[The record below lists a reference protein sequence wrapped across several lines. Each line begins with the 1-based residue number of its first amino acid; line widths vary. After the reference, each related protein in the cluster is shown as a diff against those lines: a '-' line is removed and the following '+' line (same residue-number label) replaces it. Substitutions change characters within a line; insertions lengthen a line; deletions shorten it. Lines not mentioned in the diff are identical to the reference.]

1 MAVSTIP
8 IHECEADVPE
18 GLEGLAWRE
27 MKTTFG
33 DRLERADTP
42 ARAGALR
49 FQYAGNPYQLLKLRT
64 LQAVYSVRYFDI
76 PRPKALLGD
85 EHFKALLA
93 QIRTAR
99 DLASADAYKTL
110 YLSAAGSDSS
120 VMTRLK
126 DELAAKTELA
136 IGDENGDLLIRVR
149 RAGDG
154 WETLV
159 RLSPR
164 PLATRA
170 WRVCNREGALN
181 AAVGYAMAVLSQ
193 PTDEDVFL
201 NLGCGSGTLLIE
213 RLAAGAAKSV
223 IGYDED
229 PRALECA
236 LKNVEAAGYGGQIKL
251 NQGDITDLPMAD
263 KSVDVVAADLPF
275 GQLVG
280 SHSSNVALYPAVLK
294 EAARVVKPGGRGVF
308 ISHEVKLM
316 DTLLDGSATWKIE
329 QVVKVSLSGMH
340 PRIWVLRR
348 Q

>member
-1 MAVSTIP
+1 
-8 IHECEADVPE
+8 
-18 GLEGLAWRE
+18 
-27 MKTTFG
+27 MKALFG
-33 DRLERADTP
+33 ERLERAEVP

-49 FQYAGNPYQLLKLRT
+49 FRYAGNPFQLLKLRT
-64 LQAVYSVRYFDI
+64 VQAVYSVRYYRV

-85 EHFKALLA
+85 EHFKALLG
-93 QIRTAR
+93 QIRLAR
-99 DLASADAYKTL
+99 DLGAADAFKTL
-110 YLSAAGSDSS
+110 HLSAAGSDSS

-126 DELAAKTELA
+126 EELATKTDLA

-149 RAGDG
+149 RAAGEDEG

-159 RLSPR
+159 RLTPR

-181 AAVGYAMAVLSQ
+181 AAVAYAMVTLTQ
-193 PTDEDVFL
+193 PTEEDVFL

-213 RLAAGAAKSV
+213 RLAAGEVKSAV
-223 IGYDED
+223 GYDED

-236 LKNVEAAGYGGQIKL
+236 KRNVEAAGYKEQIKL
-251 NQGDITDLPMAD
+251 NLGDATDLPLSG
-263 KSVDVVAADLPF
+263 KSVDAIVADLPF

-280 SHSSNVALYPAVLK
+280 SHSDNVTLYPKLLK
-294 EAARVVKPGGRGVF
+294 EAARLAKPGGRVVF

-316 DTLLDGSATWKIE
+316 ETLLVLEDSAVWKME
-329 QVVKVSLSGMH
+329 QVLRVALSGMH

-348 Q
+348 K